1 MVERCTMKVKAARS
15 IPIAYGHERPIT
27 ASHEGRKGRR
37 SGRESQRNA
46 ETCVQIP
53 ARPSS
58 LLFLHMG
65 FRSLLAPPLGTLPY
79 VGYGCVTSV
88 TLPPARAKLR

>member
-1 MVERCTMKVKAARS
+1 MVERCTMEVKAARS

-46 ETCVQIP
+46 ETCVQTP

-58 LLFLHMG
+58 SLFSSYG
-65 FRSLLAPPLGTLPY
+65 VPVASGAATWYSATL
-79 VGYGCVTSV
+79 VMVV
-88 TLPPARAKLR
+88 